1 MTSIDDLS
9 REPWRFDFFD
19 TLRRLER
26 QFGRPIEADPGRSD
40 DRAAR
45 PALPRIGDAASRR
58 EEYVLLGQDP
68 YFDFPASNLSSF
80 VEKSDC
86 KYAILVKF
94 LGLLGPNG
102 ALPLA
107 TTEEAWRWM
116 LARDDAFPRFL
127 DIFNHRFLQLFF
139 RAWADARPA
148 AQHDRPAED
157 RFIAYVGSAIGL
169 GSPIFAGLDTIA
181 DSGKLGIAGLIGSKV
196 KSASRLRG
204 AIRALFKTAAEIEQ
218 FVGTRLELAPEDRTR
233 LGAALCG
240 LGVDTMIG
248 GVFYSVQDKIRVRLF
263 VADMEDYARFLPE
276 GRLCEPLVDL
286 VYFMFGDEIDWDVEL
301 SIPAHAA
308 PPMRLGV
315 ATRLGW
321 TSWLAPDPGADGR
334 FSDAR
339 FNAAD
344 RIRRKRE
351 GNRESGAAV

>member
-1 MTSIDDLS
+1 MSSIDDLS

-26 QFGRPIEADPGRSD
+26 QFGRPVEADPSSPND
-40 DRAAR
+40 KAAR

-58 EEYVLLGQDP
+58 DEYVLLGQDP

-80 VEKSDC
+80 VERSDR

-107 TTEEAWRWM
+107 TTEEAWRWT
-116 LARDDAFPRFL
+116 LARDDAFARFL
-127 DIFNHRFLQLFF
+127 DIFNHRFLQLFY

-181 DSGKLGIAGLIGSKV
+181 DSGKLSVAGLIGSKA

-204 AIRALFKTAAEIEQ
+204 AIRALFHTDTEIEQ

-233 LGAALCG
+233 LGACLCA

-248 GVFYSVQDKIRVRLF
+248 GAFYSVQDKFRIRLF
-263 VADMEDYARFLPE
+263 VGDMDEYARFLPE

-301 SIPAHAA
+301 SIPARAA
-308 PPMRLGV
+308 PSMRLGA

-321 TSWLAPDPGADGR
+321 TSWLAPDTRADGR
-334 FSDAR
+334 LSDAR
-339 FNAAD
+339 FHAAD

-351 GNRESGAAV
+351 ETRESGSGS

>member
-9 REPWRFDFFD
+9 QEPWRFDFFD

-26 QFGRPIEADPGRSD
+26 QFGRKVEADPGRPD
-40 DRAAR
+40 DRSAR

-58 EEYVLLGQDP
+58 DEYVLLGQDP
-68 YFDFPASNLSSF
+68 YFEFPASNLSAF
-80 VEKSDC
+80 AQKSER
-86 KYAILVKF
+86 KFAILVKF

-127 DIFNHRFLQLFF
+127 DIFNHRFLQLFY
-139 RAWADARPA
+139 RAWADSRPA

-169 GSPIFAGLDTIA
+169 GSPIFAGLDGIA
-181 DSGKLGIAGLIGSKV
+181 DSGKLGIAGLLGAKA

-204 AIRALFKTAAEIEQ
+204 AIRALFNTDCEIDQ
-218 FVGTRLELAPEDRTR
+218 FVGTRLELAPEDRSR
-233 LGAALCG
+233 LGAVLCS
-240 LGVDTMIG
+240 LGVDAMIG
-248 GVFYSVQDKIRVRLF
+248 GTFYSVQDKIRIRLF
-263 VADMEDYARFLPE
+263 VADMEEYRRFLPE

-286 VYFMFGDEIDWDVEL
+286 VYFMFGDEIDWDIEL
-301 SIPAHAA
+301 SLPARCA
-308 PPMRLGV
+308 PPMRLGST
-315 ATRLGW
+315 TRLGW
-321 TSWLAPDPGADGR
+321 TSWLAPDPEGDGR
-334 FSDAR
+334 LSDAR
-339 FNAAD
+339 FHAAD

-351 GNRESGAAV
+351 QEREKDSAF